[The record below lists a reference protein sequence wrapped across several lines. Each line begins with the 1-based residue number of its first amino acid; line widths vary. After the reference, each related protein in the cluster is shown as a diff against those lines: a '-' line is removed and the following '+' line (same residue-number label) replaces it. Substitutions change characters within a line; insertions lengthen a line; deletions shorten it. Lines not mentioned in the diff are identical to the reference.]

1 MSFEEFT
8 ENVVK
13 EIRVKMEDAFQIGK
27 REVTKNN
34 NVKLTGIAVMKEGA
48 DIDRKSTRLNSSH

>member
-13 EIRVKMEDAFQIGK
+13 EIRVKMGDAFQIGK
-27 REVTKNN
+27 REVTK
-34 NVKLTGIAVMKEGA
+34 KIIT
-48 DIDRKSTRLNSSH
+48 